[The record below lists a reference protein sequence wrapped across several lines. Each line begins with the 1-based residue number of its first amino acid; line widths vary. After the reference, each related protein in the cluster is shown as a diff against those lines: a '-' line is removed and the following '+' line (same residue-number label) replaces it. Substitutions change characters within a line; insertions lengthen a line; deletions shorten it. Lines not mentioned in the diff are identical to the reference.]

1 VRRAPLG
8 RSPAWPTRAG
18 GRPWTVPDELFTLV
32 GGALTT
38 SSHRWLDDRGVA
50 DLLAVLGTLGATGAF
65 LALIAALER
74 L

>member
-1 VRRAPLG
+1 
-8 RSPAWPTRAG
+8 
-18 GRPWTVPDELFTLV
+18 LFTLV